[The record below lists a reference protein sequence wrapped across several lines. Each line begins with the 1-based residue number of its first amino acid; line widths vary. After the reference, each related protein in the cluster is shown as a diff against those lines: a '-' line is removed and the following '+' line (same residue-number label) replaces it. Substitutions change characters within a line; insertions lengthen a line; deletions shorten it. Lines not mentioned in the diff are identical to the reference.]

1 MVKQFNFKN
10 SKRKTI
16 NAFTQEYFSLVR
28 QKNIIFLIEGRNF
41 LKRIIELK
49 IVIFDKVFLGI
60 ETDTNVM

>member
-1 MVKQFNFKN
+1 MSV
-10 SKRKTI
+10 
-16 NAFTQEYFSLVR
+16 
-28 QKNIIFLIEGRNF
+28 IEGRNF